1 MYQPVT
7 SIEVIP
13 KKKKKKN
20 DGPSQQRS
28 KSRYLYKRDYNEEN
42 IKAFNHRLLTIN

>member
-13 KKKKKKN
+13 KKKKKN